1 MSFDVDAIV
10 DRRRLRRRIALW
22 RTLAL
27 VAVIGV
33 IGAAY
38 AGAGDGGLLGEQLAH
53 IARVKVGGVIRTDR
67 ERIQMLERIG
77 RSGAKAVIVSIDSPG
92 GTVVGSEQLYDGLRR
107 LAEKKPVVAIVD
119 GLAASGGYVAALG
132 TDRIFAQRN
141 AIVGSIGVV
150 FQNPNVTQLLT
161 TLGVDVESIRST
173 PLKAEPNPYSPTT
186 PEERKAMEAL
196 VLDSYEWFRGLV
208 RERRQLTDA
217 ELEIAADGRVFTANQ
232 ALPLKLVDQLGD
244 ERIAK
249 EWLEKNRDVPEDLRV
264 RTWSG
269 GRIGSEFGW
278 LSALASGIAE
288 GVGLSSLVTFLS
300 HSSLTEAALRA
311 QLDGLLALWHPSL
324 DN

>member
-1 MSFDVDAIV
+1 MSFDVDALI
-10 DRRRLRRRIALW
+10 DRRRLRRRVTLW

-27 VAVIGV
+27 IAVAAVIVALYSTAG
-33 IGAAY
+33 
-38 AGAGDGGLLGEQLAH
+38 GAGLIAEQRPH
-53 IARVKVGGVIRTDR
+53 IARVSVGGVIRTDR
-67 ERIQMLERIG
+67 ERVQMLERIG

-92 GTVVGSEQLYDGLRR
+92 GTVVGSEQLYDGMRR
-107 LAEKKPVVAIVD
+107 LAEKKPVVAVVN

-150 FQNPNVTQLLT
+150 FQNPNVTQLLS
-161 TLGVDVESIRST
+161 TLGVDVESIKST

-196 VLDSYEWFRGLV
+196 VLDSYDWFRNLV
-208 RERRQLTDA
+208 RERRNLTGA
-217 ELEIAADGRVFTANQ
+217 EIELAADGRVFTANQ

-244 ERIAK
+244 ERVAK
-249 EWLEKNRDVPEDLRV
+249 EWLEKNRNVPEDLRV

-278 LSALASGIAE
+278 LSSLAGGIAE
-288 GVGLSSLVTFLS
+288 SLGLSALATLLS
-300 HSSLTEAALRA
+300 SSTLTEAAMRA

-324 DN
+324 SD